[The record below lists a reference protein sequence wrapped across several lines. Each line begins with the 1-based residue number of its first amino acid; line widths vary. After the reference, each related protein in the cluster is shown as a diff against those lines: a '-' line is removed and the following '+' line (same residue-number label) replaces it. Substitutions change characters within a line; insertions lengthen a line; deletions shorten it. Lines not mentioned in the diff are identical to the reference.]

1 MYLPFVFVYSTS
13 HTTVGSVTKGQVV
26 QVVGEVQDWF
36 KINYAGQTAYVSKDY
51 VTKGGSSDNVTQGNN
66 QDNKQEQNN
75 NVTVQTGGTYV
86 VNATS
91 LRVRTGATYHSVIGG
106 VLNGTTLNVIG
117 SEGSWF
123 KVNYQGKQAT
133 LVANS

>member
-1 MYLPFVFVYSTS
+1 MYLPFVFVQIPSTS

-91 LRVRTGATYHSVIGG
+91 LRVRTGMLLTIA
-106 VLNGTTLNVIG
+106 
-117 SEGSWF
+117 
-123 KVNYQGKQAT
+123 
-133 LVANS
+133 